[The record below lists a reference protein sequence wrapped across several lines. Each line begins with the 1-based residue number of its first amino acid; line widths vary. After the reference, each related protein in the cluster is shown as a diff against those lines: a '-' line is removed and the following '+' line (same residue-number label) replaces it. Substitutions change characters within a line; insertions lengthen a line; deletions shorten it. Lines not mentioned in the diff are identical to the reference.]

1 MPILHNS
8 TSGIVGFYQI
18 ITVLGTP
25 RSFIDHVYENPGL
38 EMENLQFIDFVP
50 RESIGFSH

>member
-8 TSGIVGFYQI
+8 TSRLVGFYQI
-18 ITVLGTP
+18 ITMLGTP
-25 RSFIDHVYENPGL
+25 RPFIDHVYEYPGL